1 MNKNIINV
9 LCILLSLVACD
20 DRQPS
25 FPIIIPGPQGNQS
38 AADWYKNITEQRVS
52 GVWKDLAV
60 NETNKRKQVWLN
72 YPNLNWTSTSYVQPQ
87 VHLWDKYLW
96 DRENNNYTVD
106 KLLDDFKDRYGGI
119 DSILLWPIYPN
130 IGLD

>member
-1 MNKNIINV
+1 
-9 LCILLSLVACD
+9 
-20 DRQPS
+20 
-25 FPIIIPGPQGNQS
+25 
-38 AADWYKNITEQRVS
+38 
-52 GVWKDLAV
+52 
-60 NETNKRKQVWLN
+60 
-72 YPNLNWTSTSYVQPQ
+72 
-87 VHLWDKYLW
+87 LWDKYLW